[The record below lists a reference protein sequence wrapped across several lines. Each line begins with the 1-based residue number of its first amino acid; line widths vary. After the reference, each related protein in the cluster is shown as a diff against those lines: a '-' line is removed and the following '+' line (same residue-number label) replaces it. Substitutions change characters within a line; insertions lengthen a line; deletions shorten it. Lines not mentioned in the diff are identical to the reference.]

1 MRVAINLVEFT
12 PGAMGGI
19 ETYVINLLRWL
30 VHNDPGSD
38 FTVVCSESNAG
49 FFRSLHPGIR
59 ITTIDNR
66 RRSMDRM
73 VRSLLRKTVGVDLLA
88 RRIDALGAD
97 IVHNPLT
104 NIRPMT
110 LSTPSIVT
118 FHDLQHEY
126 HPELFSRRE
135 LLRRKE
141 KYGKA
146 AHGADRIIAI
156 SCHVKN
162 TLIDTFSLRPEKV
175 DVVYQ
180 GCGPEY
186 RPLDGDSRLA
196 AIREKYDLYR
206 PFLYYPAAMWPHK
219 NHGNLL
225 RALKMLRVLHSFDGR
240 LVLTGITRH
249 ASVEVTEEIRRL
261 GLDDMLQVLGCLQY
275 EELPY
280 LYNLARVMVFPSFFE
295 GFGIPLV
302 EAMACGCPVVCS
314 ERTSIPEVTGDAGV
328 LFDPTSPADIAEAI
342 LSVWNDGHRLAEM
355 RQRGLARARDFSWE
369 QTAWKT
375 RYVYLKA
382 EGKFRVTDS
391 RRAATGPV
399 RRFREAG

>member
-1 MRVAINLVEFT
+1 MRVAINLVEFN

-19 ETYVINLLRWL
+19 ETYVFNLLQWL
-30 VHNDPGSD
+30 LRNDSGSHY
-38 FTVVCSESNAG
+38 TVVCSESNAG
-49 FFRSLHPGIR
+49 YFRTINQRMSLTI
-59 ITTIDNR
+59 IDNR
-66 RRSMDRM
+66 RRSMDRI
-73 VRSLLRKTVGVDLLA
+73 VRSLLRKTIGVDLLA
-88 RRIDALGAD
+88 RRIDALGVD
-97 IVHNPLT
+97 MVHNPLT

-110 LSTPSIVT
+110 LATPSVVT
-118 FHDLQHEY
+118 FHDIQHEY

-146 AHGADRIIAI
+146 AYGAGRIIAI
-156 SCHVKN
+156 SGHVKQ
-162 TLIDTFSLRPEKV
+162 TLIDTFSLRPDKI

-186 RPLDGDSRLA
+186 RPIMDGSRLA
-196 AIREKYDLYR
+196 AIREKYDLHR

-225 RALKMLRVLHSFDGR
+225 RALKMLRVLESFDGR
-240 LVLTGITRH
+240 LVLTGHH
-249 ASVEVTEEIRRL
+249 ASAEVTAEIRRL
-261 GLDDMLQVLGCLQY
+261 GLEDMVKILGRLPY

-280 LYNLARVMVFPSFFE
+280 IYNLARIMVFPSFFE

-328 LFDPTSPADIAEAI
+328 LFDPASPADIAEKI
-342 LSVWNDGHRLAEM
+342 LSVWNDGHSLAAM
-355 RQRGLARARDFSWE
+355 RQRGLARARDFTWE

-375 RYVYLKA
+375 RDVYLKA
-382 EGKFRVTDS
+382 EGKERVTDS
-391 RRAATGPV
+391 REPADGH
-399 RRFREAG
+399 FRCFNEAG